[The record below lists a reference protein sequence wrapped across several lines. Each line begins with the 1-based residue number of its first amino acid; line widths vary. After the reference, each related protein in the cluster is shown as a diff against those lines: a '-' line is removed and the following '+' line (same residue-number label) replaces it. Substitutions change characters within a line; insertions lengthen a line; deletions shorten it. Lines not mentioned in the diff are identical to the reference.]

1 MNEVKTKL
9 DESIRSDSHHRVLHL
24 NDLTPYLFVIK

>member
-1 MNEVKTKL
+1 MNEVKPKL
-9 DESIRSDSHHRVLHL
+9 YESIRSDSHYRVLQL